1 MSERNIRSW
10 IENLEKSGRKELADL
25 LKTDKTEDL
34 LLLDILRLPRYEK
47 IMVNLSELLADP
59 VPIVERFKRRKIYVQ
74 VQDINTGLVFHPI
87 IDVDFDQNLVKRL
100 KSEYMDANRYLLIIS
115 EYLNNLY
122 GGTINC
128 YEDQLYLEMV
138 RGRQTPV
145 AYGTA
150 EKLYTAQST
159 IHGLIK
165 YNFNNIQLRQAT
177 YEVIRSLKKN
187 KLNARLNLY
196 TGYFEFVIVGSS
208 LSKYK
213 IIFLDAKNVDAYY
226 RF

>member
-1 MSERNIRSW
+1 MCERNIRSW
-10 IENLEKSGRKELADL
+10 IENLEKSGRKELAGL
-25 LKTDKTEDL
+25 LKTDKTADL
-34 LLLDILRLPRYEK
+34 RLLDKLRLPRYEK
-47 IMVNLSELLADP
+47 IMVNLSELLDDP
-59 VPIVERFKRRKIYVQ
+59 VLIIERFKRRKVYVQ
-74 VQDINTGLVFHPI
+74 VKDINTGLVFHPI
-87 IDVDFDQNLVKRL
+87 IDVDFDQNLVEKL
-100 KSEYMDANRYLLIIS
+100 KSEYMNANRYLLIIS

-138 RGRQTPV
+138 EGIQTPV
-145 AYGTA
+145 AFGTA
-150 EKLYTAQST
+150 EKLYTAHST

-165 YNFNNIQLRQAT
+165 YNFDNIQLRRVA
-177 YEVIRSLKKN
+177 YEVIRSLKRN

-213 IIFLDAKNVDAYY
+213 IIFLDAKNVSAYY